1 MTNFLSFGLKA
12 YKGSESQKIGR
23 ICDLKGKDEW
33 RENLSEGFDSLLE
46 DCRVNAIRIL
56 SAIRR
61 IESLMTGIIWG
72 SNADYLQI
80 IYLNNQLSQ
89 MSTWLHISGLIFVN
103 IFLLEYNGS

>member
-23 ICDLKGKDEW
+23 IWDLKGKDEW

-46 DCRVNAIRIL
+46 ECQVH
-56 SAIRR
+56 AIRR
-61 IESLMTGIIWG
+61 IGESLMTGIMWG

-89 MSTWLHISGLIFVN
+89 MSTWLHISGLIVESSIIQN
-103 IFLLEYNGS
+103 SIFSKQ